1 MAAAAAAP
9 NLCDCI
15 FTFAARS
22 TASAAAPA
30 ATAAK
35 AEATVAATLRGMLRA
50 GADPNA
56 LNKNGSSPAI
66 GAAFFGRPECL
77 RILLEAGADPTIADE
92 EGTTTFTALD
102 VPWPITKMIADA
114 LQMPLDQEL
123 LVSGRDACRAIL
135 SERR

>member
-1 MAAAAAAP
+1 MRGRWR
-9 NLCDCI
+9 
-15 FTFAARS
+15 RS
-22 TASAAAPA
+22 WRVTIDG
-30 ATAAK
+30 
-35 AEATVAATLRGMLRA
+35 VRLHVLRDA

-56 LNKNGSSPAI
+56 LNKNGSSPAL

-92 EGTTTFTALD
+92 EGTTTFTAPD